1 MVFAEAEPLACFLVG
16 SFTNRFTGHPPPPPA
31 PTPLP
36 RIALKPRH
44 PQSPSTD
51 LAAAACEA
59 TSGGA
64 GGLRESHPAA
74 ASAGRGLPDSD
85 TSGTCDSL
93 LLARV
98 RGLRG

>member
-16 SFTNRFTGHPPPPPA
+16 SFTNRFTGHPPPLLPPRC
-31 PTPLP
+31 P
-36 RIALKPRH
+36 IALKPRH

-51 LAAAACEA
+51 LAAAAACEA